1 MKSKDLPN
9 LNKFVNKMIKVKTGK
24 GTTFSGL
31 LKGHDAFMNI
41 VLNREEEY
49 SYIVIRGD
57 NIINIELVED
67 RK

>member
-1 MKSKDLPN
+1 
-9 LNKFVNKMIKVKTGK
+9 MIKVKTGK